1 MSRLYLLK
9 LILLLTVLAVTSV
22 SAGIHRW
29 VDENGQVHFGERP
42 PADVS
47 DSNEVIIRNQ
57 VPAREPVQVDR
68 KQNRERYLEQR
79 QRERANKKEELAKK
93 RKEKK
98 ELQKR
103 CTYSRNKLREY
114 QEHGALYERLPN
126 NERRFL
132 TDQERAQEIAK
143 AQKEVAR
150 WCK

>member
-47 DSNEVIIRNQ
+47 DSNEVKIRNQ
-57 VPAREPVQVDR
+57 TSAQEPAKVDR
-68 KQNRERYLEQR
+68 KQNRQRYLDQR
-79 QRERANKKEELAKK
+79 QRERAEKKEKAAKK
-93 RKEKK
+93 QKKKK

-103 CTYSRNKLREY
+103 CTYSRNKLQEY
-114 QEHGALYERLPN
+114 KEHGALYERLPN

-132 TDQERAQEIAK
+132 TDQEREQEIAK
-143 AQKEVAR
+143 ARKEVAR
-150 WCK
+150 WCR

>member
-57 VPAREPVQVDR
+57 VPAREPVQVAGRGRHETDR
-68 KQNRERYLEQR
+68 R
-79 QRERANKKEELAKK
+79 
-93 RKEKK
+93 
-98 ELQKR
+98 
-103 CTYSRNKLREY
+103 S
-114 QEHGALYERLPN
+114 HPPG
-126 NERRFL
+126 
-132 TDQERAQEIAK
+132 
-143 AQKEVAR
+143 
-150 WCK
+150 